1 VVSLFILS
9 ITNVNRYQK
18 EEFEDTKLVINIEEG
33 HAIQWPREK
42 EEIYK

>member
-18 EEFEDTKLVINIEEG
+18 EKFEDTKGVINIEEG

-42 EEIYK
+42 EEIDK